1 MINQQTIQFIIFF
14 SFFFYLQCHS
24 CSIIGLEC
32 FFFGCFWW
40 NSSIFL
46 LHSYTHHTYINGWM
60 VMMMTLQMNDF
71 FNSIY
76 FCLIIIYW
84 ILWTL
89 IRICWGVC
97 VCVFT
102 WTQRFFLIGCKKPPW
117 SQILNNTTDLT
128 QNFSR
133 VTEYNVL
140 QFKQT

>member
-14 SFFFYLQCHS
+14 SFLLFTMPFLFHHR
-24 CSIIGLEC
+24 IGM

-46 LHSYTHHTYINGWM
+46 PHSYTHTPHIHKWFNGDDDDITDEWFFQFN
-60 VMMMTLQMNDF
+60 LFLLDYYLLNSLDF
-71 FNSIY
+71 DPN
-76 FCLIIIYW
+76 L
-84 ILWTL
+84 LG
-89 IRICWGVC
+89 RVC
-97 VCVFT
+97 VCVYLNAT
-102 WTQRFFLIGCKKPPW
+102 VFFIGCKKPPW